1 VPSDQATIAISG
13 AGSGLG
19 EAMAYRFARAGYRVA
34 VTDCDAGRAEQ
45 VLANI
50 REAGGSGF
58 AQVLDVTSGE
68 QWKDLHQKITKDW
81 GRLDVLVNN
90 AGVAGAGRLED
101 FGMDDWEWLM
111 DINLMGVVR
120 GCHHFVPMMR
130 EQGHGHV
137 VNVASFAG
145 MIPVP
150 ELSAYATAKAA
161 VVALSEQL
169 RVDLANSGVGIS
181 VLCPAYVQTA
191 LLDSFRSRNR
201 NHKKTAEK
209 WMAGSRISAD
219 DVAETVHK
227 GVLNKKFLLLTHGET
242 RWIWRFRR
250 WFPQLFYRSIL
261 RAERRLSSKYASL
274 NAEP

>member
-1 VPSDQATIAISG
+1 MNDQPTIAISG

-19 EAMAYRFARAGYRVA
+19 EAMARRFAQEGYRVA
-34 VTDCDAGRAEQ
+34 VTDRDADRAEN
-45 VLANI
+45 VMNDI
-50 REAGGSGF
+50 RETGGSGF
-58 AQVLDVTSGE
+58 ALGLDVTSDE
-68 QWKDLHQKITKDW
+68 DWELLYDKVRSEW

-101 FGMDDWEWLM
+101 FGLEDWKWLM

-120 GCHHFVPMMR
+120 GCHRFIPMLR
-130 EQGHGHV
+130 EQGQGHI

-145 MIPVP
+145 MMPVP

-161 VVALSEQL
+161 VIALSEQL
-169 RVDLANSGVGIS
+169 RVDLAKDGVGVS

-191 LLDSFRSRNR
+191 LLDTFRSQNR
-201 NHKKTAEK
+201 NHKKTAER
-209 WMAGSRISAD
+209 WMSSSPVSAD
-219 DVAETVHK
+219 DVAQVVYK
-227 GVLNKKFLLLTHGET
+227 GVANRTFLLLTHGET

-250 WFPQLFYRSIL
+250 WFPRLFYRSIL

-274 NAEP
+274 SSES